1 MCQWIKQN
9 ERAWELLF
17 CSCICVKKKKTKK
30 KKQQREMKKEVERM
44 DARMV
49 DERRKKKAKPKE

>member
-17 CSCICVKKKKTKK
+17 CSCICVKKKKK
-30 KKQQREMKKEVERM
+30 QREMKKEVERM

>member
-17 CSCICVKKKKTKK
+17 CSCVCVKKKKKK
-30 KKQQREMKKEVERM
+30 KKKREMKKKEVERM